1 MIRLL
6 PGSPLARAFAS
17 YLRYTSQLLSDET
30 RVESESQDKKSNEDL
45 IHYNLDEDP
54 FDNIMVW

>member
-6 PGSPLARAFAS
+6 PGSPLARTFAS
-17 YLRYTSQLLSDET
+17 YLRYISQSLSDEI
-30 RVESESQDKKSNEDL
+30 RAESESQDKKSNEDL

>member
-1 MIRLL
+1 
-6 PGSPLARAFAS
+6 
-17 YLRYTSQLLSDET
+17 LSDEI
-30 RVESESQDKKSNEDL
+30 RAESESQDKKSNEDL